1 MRPEASIG
9 AALQDL
15 LHTLASATA
24 GVVGRPFLDAFA
36 AEVAVSLE
44 AEAAFVVEG
53 TDTDVEADLV
63 LPLRGGDGSELGRLA
78 VVSPRRELDAHDRH
92 ALDLFADRAGAE
104 IERERAEAELAA
116 SRMRILQAAEE
127 ERRRIGRTLHDGAQ
141 QRLVAIGHFLDVA
154 RRKMGD
160 SAPDVAP
167 IVERAAE
174 EARETGR
181 ELREL
186 SRGLNPAMLAE
197 HGLGVALTTVAGN
210 CPLDVALEAVPDERL
225 PDPVETALYY
235 VVSAALADAPRHAGT
250 TKVQVRVERRG
261 NSIRACVE
269 DDGDAPAAEEPPA
282 FEALTDRLAAIGGTL
297 RVESPDGGGTRLVA
311 EIPADPWAS
320 S

>member
-1 MRPEASIG
+1 M
-9 AALQDL
+9 QDL
-15 LHTLASATA
+15 LHTLTTATA

-36 AEVAVSLE
+36 AQVAASLE

-53 TDTDVEADLV
+53 AETDVEAELV
-63 LPLRGGDGSELGRLA
+63 LPLTGPDGSEVGRLA
-78 VVSPRRELDAHDRH
+78 VVSPRRELDADDRQ
-92 ALDLFADRAGAE
+92 ALELLAARAGAE
-104 IERERAEAELAA
+104 IERQRAEADVAA
-116 SRMRILQAAEE
+116 SRMRIVQAAEE

-154 RRKMGD
+154 RKKMGD
-160 SAPDVAP
+160 SAPDAAP

-210 CPLDVALEAVPDERL
+210 CPLDVALEAVPEERL

-250 TKVQVRVERRG
+250 TRVQVRVERRG
-261 NSIRACVE
+261 DSIRACLE
-269 DDGDAPAAEEPPA
+269 DDGDAPAAEKLPA
-282 FEALTDRLAAIGGTL
+282 FEALTDRLAAIGGAL

-311 EIPADPWAS
+311 EIPADPWTGS
-320 S
+320 

>member
-1 MRPEASIG
+1 MS
-9 AALQDL
+9 DL
-15 LHTLASATA
+15 LRSLAAATA
-24 GVVGRPFLDAFA
+24 GVVGQPFLDALA
-36 AEVAVSLE
+36 AEVAASLE
-44 AEAAFVVEG
+44 AEAAYVIHG
-53 TDTDVEADLV
+53 AGTDVEGDVV
-63 LPLRGGDGSELGRLA
+63 LPLRAADGAEVGMLV
-78 VVSPRRELDAHDRH
+78 VVSPTRRDLDDADEE
-92 ALDLFADRAGAE
+92 ALRIFASRAGAE
-104 IERERAEAELAA
+104 IERQRRETDLAA
-116 SRMRILQAAEE
+116 SRMRIVQAAED

-160 SAPDVAP
+160 SAPDAAP

-210 CPLDVALEAVPDERL
+210 CPLDVSLEAVPDERL
-225 PDPVETALYY
+225 PDPVETSLYY
-235 VVSAALADAPRHAGT
+235 LVSAALADAPRHAGT
-250 TKVQVRVERRG
+250 TKVQVRVEQRG

-269 DDGDAPAAEEPPA
+269 DDGDAPAAEELPA

-297 RVESPDGGGTRLVA
+297 HVESPDGGGTRLVA
-311 EIPADPWAS
+311 EIPADPWTGS
-320 S
+320 

>member
-1 MRPEASIG
+1 
-9 AALQDL
+9 LQDL
-15 LHTLASATA
+15 LQILARATA

-36 AEVAVSLE
+36 AQVAASLE

-53 TDTDVEADLV
+53 TDDDVGADLV
-63 LPLRGGDGSELGRLA
+63 VPLEGAGGAEVGRLA
-78 VVSPRRELDAHDRH
+78 VVSPTRELDADDRR
-92 ALDLFADRAGAE
+92 ALELFAARAGAE
-104 IERERAEAELAA
+104 IERQRQEADLAA
-116 SRMRILQAAEE
+116 SRLRIVQAAED

-160 SAPDVAP
+160 SAPDAAP

-197 HGLGVALTTVAGN
+197 HGLAVALTTIAGN
-210 CPLDVALEAVPDERL
+210 CPLDVALEAVPEERL

-235 VVSAALADAPRHAGT
+235 VVSTALADAPRHAGAT
-250 TKVQVRVERRG
+250 RVQVRVERRG
-261 NSIRACVE
+261 SSIRACIE
-269 DDGDAPAAEEPPA
+269 DDGDAPEVPA
-282 FEALTDRLAAIGGTL
+282 VDALTDRVAAIGGTL
-297 RVESPDGGGTRLVA
+297 TLERPPGGGTRLVA
-311 EIPADPWAS
+311 EVPAELW
-320 S
+320 

>member
-1 MRPEASIG
+1 MRREASIG
-9 AALQDL
+9 PPLQDL
-15 LHTLASATA
+15 LHTLAKATA

-36 AEVAVSLE
+36 AQVAHSLE
-44 AEAAFVVEG
+44 AEEALVVEG
-53 TDTDVEADLV
+53 TGTDIDAELV
-63 LPLRGGDGSELGRLA
+63 LPLTGGDGSEVGRLA
-78 VVSPRRELDAHDRH
+78 VVSPRRELDAHDRE
-92 ALDLFADRAGAE
+92 ALQLFAARAGAE
-104 IERERAEAELAA
+104 IERQRAEAELTA
-116 SRMRILQAAEE
+116 SRMRIVQAAEE

-160 SAPDVAP
+160 SAPDAAP

-197 HGLGVALTTVAGN
+197 RGLGVALATVAGN

-225 PDPVETALYY
+225 PDAVETALYY

-261 NSIRACVE
+261 ESIRACIE
-269 DDGDAPAAEEPPA
+269 DDGDAAAAEKLPA
-282 FEALTDRLAAIGGTL
+282 FASLTDRLTAIGGTL
-297 RVESPDGGGTRLVA
+297 RVESPAGGGTRLVA
-311 EIPADPWAS
+311 DIPADPWTG
-320 S
+320 